1 MALTV
6 SKIHPD
12 LWEEADKA
20 GLLWE
25 QGLPEHGPGYLSRIQ
40 NSLELHARPPDGDIW
55 KRLQHTSELY
65 RIGLLVE
72 D

>member
-6 SKIHPD
+6 TKIHPD

-25 QGLPEHGPGYLSRIQ
+25 QGLPGHDPGYLRHIQ
-40 NSLELHARPPDGDIW
+40 SSLELHARSPDGDILN
-55 KRLQHTSELY
+55 RLQHTSVYY

>member
-6 SKIHPD
+6 TKIHPD

-25 QGLPEHGPGYLSRIQ
+25 QGLPGHNPGYLRRMRANYGLTDGTFTDIK
-40 NSLELHARPPDGDIW
+40 AR
-55 KRLQHTSELY
+55 LNHTSPYY
-65 RIGLLVE
+65 RIGLLTE
-72 D
+72 E

>member
-6 SKIHPD
+6 TKIHPD
-12 LWEEADKA
+12 LWDEADKA

-25 QGLPEHGPGYLSRIQ
+25 QGLPGHDPGYLSQITRK
-40 NSLELHARPPDGDIW
+40 LELRTHQGGDIRE
-55 KRLQHTSELY
+55 RLLHESVYY